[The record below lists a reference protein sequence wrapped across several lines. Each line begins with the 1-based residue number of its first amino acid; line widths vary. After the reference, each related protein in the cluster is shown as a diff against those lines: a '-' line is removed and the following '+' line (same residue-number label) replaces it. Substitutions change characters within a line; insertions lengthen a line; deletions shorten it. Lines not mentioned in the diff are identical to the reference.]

1 MDDYRIAPPPG
12 ISPSLEHSPEA
23 LHLVVCKPQ
32 DVDSQPQR
40 VCIQSRHRPSGRAAS
55 ITRWSWVLQPMAKQ
69 PVATIRVNPLLPMCS
84 TSVHLTKLGAWK
96 ITLTVRD
103 RLGRTSTYVSLP
115 TFRDVLIVAIGD
127 SLASGEG
134 NPGTGWTDTA
144 CHRSHNAWPEQV
156 ARNFVENYQTTV
168 TFLSYACS
176 GANLENLYRTYQNG
190 APPQVVAAR
199 WDIGAPKGSSTR
211 RIDALL
217 LSVGVN
223 DLGLVDKQGR
233 IEGFSSILKQCA
245 LTNCQR
251 DLSPEF
257 ARLPGLYAALNQWIR
272 ANLKVAH
279 VYAADYPAWIFT
291 NAAGH
296 FETCGVFD
304 AMSNGDVSW
313 VATPGTASRPDPGH
327 CGRQVQLEGHGDVGP
342 TCFTT
347 ATAPAAPPGIA
358 AGAIHTTSREMTG
371 GRRTP
376 PITVITGSP
385 NSCRRGLRA
394 SSDLIR
400 RVLTRRPRQRGRLDA
415 PTHEAMPH
423 RTSTGSED
431 WVGCDGP
438 PLR

>member
-1 MDDYRIAPPPG
+1 M
-12 ISPSLEHSPEA
+12 
-23 LHLVVCKPQ
+23 
-32 DVDSQPQR
+32 
-40 VCIQSRHRPSGRAAS
+40 
-55 ITRWSWVLQPMAKQ
+55 
-69 PVATIRVNPLLPMCS
+69 
-84 TSVHLTKLGAWK
+84 
-96 ITLTVRD
+96 
-103 RLGRTSTYVSLP
+103 
-115 TFRDVLIVAIGD
+115 AIGD

-257 ARLPGLYAALNQWIR
+257 ARLPGLYAALNQSIR

-304 AMSNGDVSW
+304 AMSNGDASW
-313 VATPGTASRPDPGH
+313 VATQGLHLDQILATAAARYNWRVTATSGSFLHHGYCAGSASWYRSWSDSYDIQGDDRGTAHPTYNGH
-327 CGRQVQLEGHGDVGP
+327 YRIAQLVS
-342 TCFTT
+342 
-347 ATAPAAPPGIA
+347 A
-358 AGAIHTTSREMTG
+358 
-371 GRRTP
+371 
-376 PITVITGSP
+376 
-385 NSCRRGLRA
+385 
-394 SSDLIR
+394 
-400 RVLTRRPRQRGRLDA
+400 RVK
-415 PTHEAMPH
+415 
-423 RTSTGSED
+423 SE
-431 WVGCDGP
+431 
-438 PLR
+438 L